1 MLTFIGVVLVHF
13 ICSAFFQPQCKR
25 LWCGNDTEGCR
36 TQHMPWADGTPCSLN
51 GSPRGWCQR
60 GECVYR
66 NPSALAKV
74 DGGWD
79 RWSANSTCSRT
90 CGGGVRFRMRDCNNP
105 SPANGGK
112 YCIGQRIQYFSCN
125 TQDCQ
130 PHLLDFREEQCASFN
145 RLPLGIDGHGDTDNV
160 TWVPKYGGKYGGA
173 NFLIR
178 CFYCVLESLIYHISR
193 ILASYLIYITCVRVY
208 SITGR

>member
-1 MLTFIGVVLVHF
+1 
-13 ICSAFFQPQCKR
+13 
-25 LWCGNDTEGCR
+25 
-36 TQHMPWADGTPCSLN
+36 MPWADGTPCSLN

-130 PHLLDFREEQCASFN
+130 PNLLDFREEQCASFN
-145 RLPLGIDGHGDTDNV
+145 RLPLGIDGHGDTDNL
-160 TWVPKYGGKYGGA
+160 TWVPKYGGKYGV
-173 NFLIR
+173 LQYPR
-178 CFYCVLESLIYHISR
+178 CFPIVESLIFVTHHTRILLHISFTSR
-193 ILASYLIYITCVRVY
+193 VSVR
-208 SITGR
+208 SITGRRMFAVL